1 MAYMQ
6 ANPDLSAVRRDS
18 TDAPLPC
25 LIADRVYDGDAFRTW
40 RAQQGIEAVIPPG
53 AGRTNSQPRAP
64 ERYPA
69 CNAVRG
75 IGGIK
80 RGRHMTTRYDKHA
93 HCRLN
98 SLYLT
103 TA

>member
-1 MAYMQ
+1 MQ

-53 AGRTNSQPRAP
+53 PGARTPSTAPRNDTRRATLCGASAGS
-64 ERYPA
+64 
-69 CNAVRG
+69 NADG
-75 IGGIK
+75 
-80 RGRHMTTRYDKHA
+80 T
-93 HCRLN
+93 
-98 SLYLT
+98 
-103 TA
+103 